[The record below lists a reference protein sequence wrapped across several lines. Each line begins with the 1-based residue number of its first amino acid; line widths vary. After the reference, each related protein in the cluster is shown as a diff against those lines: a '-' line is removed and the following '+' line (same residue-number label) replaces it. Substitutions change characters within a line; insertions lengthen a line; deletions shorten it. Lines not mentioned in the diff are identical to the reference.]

1 MTKETMDETGYEA
14 ALQAARAGAAEGGV
28 PIGSSL
34 AGAEGVI
41 AAGHNRRVQQGDP
54 TAHAEIDAL
63 RAAGRRSS
71 YRDLTLY
78 TTLAPCAL
86 CSGAI
91 VLFKI
96 PRVIVG
102 EDRTFSGEIAWLR
115 ARRAG
120 RGPSGPARRSA
131 DGALHRRAPRNL
143 ERRYCRGTSWQLT
156 ASSRP
161 ATPGNV
167 WPPAAELST
176 AGSRVAEV
184 AQQVSEIKALDCD
197 MHHWNDLAQQCCT
210 HRN

>member
-41 AAGHNRRVQQGDP
+41 AAGHNRRVQQSDP

-63 RAAGRRSS
+63 RSAGRRTS

-96 PRVIVG
+96 PRVVVG
-102 EDRTFSGEIAWLR
+102 EDHTFGGEIAWPRECGVQVEVLQDER
-115 ARRAG
+115 AQ
-120 RGPSGPARRSA
+120 
-131 DGALHRRAPRNL
+131 ALM
-143 ERRYCRGTSWQLT
+143 ERFISEHPEIW
-156 ASSRP
+156 
-161 ATPGNV
+161 NEDI
-167 WPPAAELST
+167 AEEP
-176 AGSRVAEV
+176 AGS
-184 AQQVSEIKALDCD
+184 
-197 MHHWNDLAQQCCT
+197 
-210 HRN
+210 

>member
-1 MTKETMDETGYEA
+1 MTQEMIDKAGYEA

-71 YRDLTLY
+71 YRGLTLY

-91 VLFKI
+91 ALFKI
-96 PRVIVG
+96 PRVVVG
-102 EDRTFSGEIAWLR
+102 EDHTFGGEIGWLR
-115 ARRAG
+115 ERGVQVEVLQDERAQ
-120 RGPSGPARRSA
+120 
-131 DGALHRRAPRNL
+131 ALM
-143 ERRYCRGTSWQLT
+143 ERFISEHPEIW
-156 ASSRP
+156 
-161 ATPGNV
+161 NEDI
-167 WPPAAELST
+167 AEEP
-176 AGSRVAEV
+176 AGS
-184 AQQVSEIKALDCD
+184 
-197 MHHWNDLAQQCCT
+197 
-210 HRN
+210 